1 MRRKLV
7 SCPWAALAF
16 VFLLCHSSAL
26 SMAIRV
32 HQMHQLRPVSTAV
45 RNCCKLGLKPAFFS
59 FSDAGR
65 AELPRRKG
73 LRRGRASAL
82 HSDAQE
88 RMPFPASHL
97 QPSPLLLTVMDR
109 ALPFGRC
116 IGVALPSALT
126 TDTLR
131 AAEEE
136 LMPEEVSYCLAL
148 PPTLQQLG
156 FLGGRLAIRR
166 ALEGMSEAAAA
177 ATSAILHNKDG
188 APVLPKGVS
197 ASISHKHHMAVAL
210 VQSGCEGHLG
220 VDIELP
226 AVRRRGDLRRRVL
239 TPRECGSLGGVD
251 GVSAEEEVLL
261 RFSVKE
267 AVYKAAH
274 PFLHRPLGF
283 KDVEVQPKT
292 GGGCDVQTST
302 AGAWGDLKLSAGWIH
317 LPDVL
322 GQPLFLSYCKAVDGN
337 ANRPSRRG
345 R

>member
-16 VFLLCHSSAL
+16 VSLLCDSSAL
-26 SMAIRV
+26 SMAICV

-45 RNCCKLGLKPAFFS
+45 RNCCKLGLKPAFSS

-88 RMPFPASHL
+88 RMPSPASHL
-97 QPSPLLLTVMDR
+97 QPSPLLLTAMDR

-148 PPTLQQLG
+148 PPTLQVGCRLPGIGLG
-156 FLGGRLAIRR
+156 LGLGWPSQEKRMHCCLLFYEREQCTR
-166 ALEGMSEAAAA
+166 G
-177 ATSAILHNKDG
+177 
-188 APVLPKGVS
+188 KGEMHCC
-197 ASISHKHHMAVAL
+197 ARK
-210 VQSGCEGHLG
+210 
-220 VDIELP
+220 
-226 AVRRRGDLRRRVL
+226 
-239 TPRECGSLGGVD
+239 
-251 GVSAEEEVLL
+251 
-261 RFSVKE
+261 
-267 AVYKAAH
+267 
-274 PFLHRPLGF
+274 
-283 KDVEVQPKT
+283 
-292 GGGCDVQTST
+292 
-302 AGAWGDLKLSAGWIH
+302 
-317 LPDVL
+317 
-322 GQPLFLSYCKAVDGN
+322 
-337 ANRPSRRG
+337 
-345 R
+345 